1 MSAHI
6 DISHHHIQQWQ
17 EGFVELNRARL
28 ERARALLNSRQRLVL
43 DVLPLLLHVNHP
55 RLPGFVGH
63 DTVAGIANFQP
74 NAQHLQALQQLAKG
88 IGMPR
93 LGHARQQPITGLYS
107 MGSLGSLAQA
117 RGSDLDVWLCHQ
129 SSLTTSQ
136 RESLQRKC
144 QHLEQWAGTYGLEL
158 HFFLMDLTQFRQGVQ
173 QATAGEDCGSSQHQ
187 LLLDEFY
194 RSAIWLAG
202 GQPRWWLIPNAQ
214 QRDAEALWQQLCQR
228 HLVNDEQWVDFG
240 ALPTISPA
248 EFIGAG
254 LWQLTKGLHSP
265 YKSLLKLLLTRHYA
279 SQYPNI
285 QPLCNDL
292 KANIHAGNSNVDAND
307 AYLLLLARL
316 SEQLQ
321 TEGNP
326 QRLQLLHRAF
336 YIKTQ
341 LRLSEASQAAE
352 RSWRSERMNALAQS
366 WGWRIDDLRELDQR
380 KQWSALRISQERN
393 KLISEML
400 SSYRFLAGF
409 SQKYATHVHINKD
422 DMHLLGN
429 QLYAAFDARPGKVI
443 HINPGISDHLEQEKI
458 SLTWQHEHWS
468 LHTIN
473 SQERQLQLT
482 PADEPLRQSPSLIEL
497 LCFAQL
503 NALSRA
509 HTHIS
514 LEPQPNPVSA
524 YELKELTNVIRQI
537 VPPVVPQSHFRQP
550 PRIEQWHVF
559 INVGIDPQQHLSR
572 RGMQKLSSR
581 NDSLGYS
588 GVRENLVQTLDVLT
602 LNSWGEWHVQR
613 FVGDHALMLCLQQ
626 LLQQEAHR
634 GEWHVHCFC
643 ATRAATIRLRVQQ
656 LCQAVFQ
663 HMREQPKHPYLVEVA
678 KQYFLF
684 EVDKRGLQLRHASN
698 VTQLLAL
705 LQRNQAHFVHYTL
718 DSEALQQSPLRPIF
732 ERTRAGIWQ
741 LFYWLTDT
749 TLFFYAL
756 DEKGA
761 LLHQQWPRAQAL
773 TQLRNVIRFLH
784 QLDQRWQGQQ
794 GRVNQ
799 RTLLL
804 YELRRDPGQFDYKV
818 IRRKLPTLLE
828 QAAHIDVRAALDEQ
842 QQLTLY
848 CNGQEFPAWQHQQ
861 HVYREVAEH
870 IQRLRQT
877 DEHYPCYLNDLSLPN
892 QSSMIL
898 HLRWKQRIEKQLNEA
913 LEPR

>member
-6 DISHHHIQQWQ
+6 DISHHQIQQWQ
-17 EGFVELNRARL
+17 TGFVELNRARL
-28 ERARALLNSRQRLVL
+28 ERARALLNARQRLVL

-88 IGMPR
+88 FSLPR
-93 LGHARQQPITGLYS
+93 AGHARQQPITGLYS

-129 SSLTTSQ
+129 SSLSVQQ
-136 RESLQRKC
+136 RDSLQRKC

-158 HFFLMDLTQFRQGVQ
+158 HFFLMDLAQFRQGIQ

-202 GQPRWWLIPNAQ
+202 GQPRWWLIPNEH
-214 QRDAEALWQQLCQR
+214 QRHAETLWTTLCQR
-228 HLVNDEQWVDFG
+228 HLVNDEQWLDFG

-292 KANIHAGNSNVDAND
+292 KAHIHQGNTDVAAND

-316 SEQLQ
+316 SQQLQ

-326 QRLQLLHRAF
+326 QRLQLLRRAF
-336 YIKTQ
+336 YFKTQ
-341 LRLSEASQAAE
+341 LRLSETSQAAE
-352 RSWRSERMNALAQS
+352 HSWRSERMNALVQA
-366 WGWRIDDLRELDQR
+366 WGWSASTLQTLDQR
-380 KQWSALRISQERN
+380 KHWSALRVSHERN
-393 KLISEML
+393 ELISEML
-400 SSYRFLAGF
+400 SSYRFLAAF
-409 SQKYATHVHINKD
+409 SQKYTTHVHINKD

-429 QLYAAFDARPGKVI
+429 QLYAAFDTRPGKI
-443 HINPGISDHLEQEKI
+443 IDINPGISEHLEQERI
-458 SLTWQHEHWS
+458 TLTWHREHWS
-468 LHTIN
+468 LHTLN
-473 SQERQLQLT
+473 GHERQRQLT

-497 LCFAQL
+497 LCFAHL

-509 HTHIS
+509 HTHTA
-514 LEPQPNPVSA
+514 LEPQTNPVTT
-524 YELKELTNVIRQI
+524 YELNELTSVIRHI
-537 VPPVVPQSHFRQP
+537 SPPTVTQQHYQQP
-550 PRIEQWHVF
+550 PTIEQWHVF

-572 RGMQKLSSR
+572 KGMQKLSSR

-613 FVGDHALMLCLQQ
+613 FIGDHALMLCLQQ
-626 LLQQEAHR
+626 LLQQGAHL
-634 GEWHVHCFC
+634 GAWHVHCFC

-656 LCQAVFQ
+656 LCHALFQ
-663 HMREQPKHPYLVEVA
+663 HMREHPKHPYVIEVA
-678 KQYFLF
+678 EQYFVF
-684 EVDKRGLQLRHASN
+684 ETSPQGLHFQHAAT
-698 VTQLLAL
+698 VTQLLTL
-705 LQRNQAHFVHYTL
+705 LQRQQTQFVHYTL
-718 DSEALQQSPLRPIF
+718 DAEALPQSPLRPIF

-741 LFYWLTDT
+741 LFYWVTET
-749 TLFFYAL
+749 TLYFYAL

-761 LLHQQWPRAQAL
+761 LLHQQWPRANAL
-773 TQLRNVIRFLH
+773 SQLRNVIRFLH

-794 GRVNQ
+794 GRLNQ

-804 YELRRDPGQFDYKV
+804 YELRREPGQFHYIV
-818 IRRKLPTLLE
+818 QRRKLPTLLE
-828 QAAHIDVRAALDEQ
+828 QATHIDVRAALDEQ

-861 HVYREVAEH
+861 RVYHDVAQH
-870 IQRLRQT
+870 IQQCRQT
-877 DEHYPCYLNDLSLPN
+877 DERYACYLSDLSLPD

-898 HLRWKQRIEKQLNEA
+898 HLRWKQRIEKQLNDA
-913 LEPR
+913 LVAL